1 MLGSIQSL
9 SHRASTCC
17 AQAFGTKSLL
27 AVGSLVALL
36 VAGGLGKVLSLRT
49 TLIALCGLAAG
60 CCLAV
65 IARALNA
72 QRSGLNSERSGTG
85 LNHAFLA
92 YVPKQLDDGPTTFWN
107 HVMNALT
114 LDMSNKLFDPK
125 QDNGKDPIV
134 VLYRHDARYEAQ
146 DLATYLSKLG
156 ITTQHHARVVLFL
169 ARLQGSGKATDWC
182 AAARDVVGDARVH
195 EIEFETTLPYGAP
208 KTTRP
213 LRFKIFDGDGKR
225 ASGKWLE
232 LDNPDHCGELRNFIE
247 RGWQQISTT
256 SSATNSAITR

>member
-9 SHRASTCC
+9 SHHASTCC

-27 AVGSLVALL
+27 AIGSMIALL
-36 VAGGLGKVLSLRT
+36 VAGGLGKVLSLCT

-72 QRSGLNSERSGTG
+72 QRSGLNSQRSGKG

-92 YVPKQLDDGPTTFWN
+92 YEPKSFYDGQKTFWSL
-107 HVMNALT
+107 VMNALT
-114 LDMSNKLFDPK
+114 LDMSNRKFDPK

-146 DLATYLSKLG
+146 DLQSYLSRLG
-156 ITTQHHARVVLFL
+156 IKEQHHARVVLFL
-169 ARLQGSGKATDWC
+169 ARPDGSGRATDWR
-182 AAARDVVGDARVH
+182 AAARDVVGHARVH
-195 EIEFETTLPYGAP
+195 EIEFEIILPQGALP
-208 KTTRP
+208 TTRP
-213 LRFKIFDGDGKR
+213 LRFKMFDGDGKR
-225 ASGKWLE
+225 ASAGWLE

-247 RGWQQISTT
+247 RGWQQISIP
-256 SSATNSAITR
+256 SSAKDSTVTR